1 MRFLDRLAAGEFAV
15 ALEIT
20 PPQRHLPRVL
30 LRRARLLGDAAHA
43 VNVIQR
49 PDRQSS
55 LDASLE
61 LRAAGLDPVW
71 HLAARGL
78 FREQAVGAVERARAG
93 GIEQVLCIAGDHP
106 AGEGEP
112 SMTVREVVAL
122 VRAGLPGATVGATL
136 NQYARDPAAARRN
149 LLPKLRAG
157 ASYVQTQPT
166 FDVGALEVALA
177 GVRREVAEVT
187 AIAMAMPLI
196 SAEAGERIAARLGL
210 ELPPRLRDVLASGD
224 EEAAW
229 AFFGDV
235 LKRLVDSPA
244 VQGVAI
250 MTFEMDPPPA
260 AGERIVAA
268 LEAAGALA

>member
-1 MRFLDRLAAGEFAV
+1 MRFLERLAAGKFAV

-20 PPQRHLPRVL
+20 PPQRHLPKVL

-61 LRAAGLDPVW
+61 LRAAGIDPVW
-71 HLAARGL
+71 HLTARGL
-78 FREQAVGAVERARAG
+78 SRELAAAEVARARGG
-93 GIEQVLCIAGDHP
+93 GIEQVLCIAGDHV

-112 SMTVREVVAL
+112 SVTVREAVAL

-136 NQYARDPAAARRN
+136 NQYARDPAVARRN

-166 FDVGALEVALA
+166 FDVGALEAALA
-177 GVRREVAEVT
+177 AVRQEAPGVA
-187 AIAMAMPLI
+187 AIAMAMPLT
-196 SAEAGERIAARLGL
+196 SAEAGARIAARLGL
-210 ELPPRLRDVLASGD
+210 ELPATLRDVLASGD
-224 EEAAW
+224 EAAAW
-229 AFFGDV
+229 GFFGDV

-244 VQGVAI
+244 IQGVAI
-250 MTFEMDPPPA
+250 MTFEMDPPEG
-260 AGERIVAA
+260 AGERIVRA
-268 LEAAGALA
+268 LEAAGAL